1 MVKRLR
7 RCPLTAKSAVRFR
20 MGLPFP
26 RQFVSGFVFFIT
38 IFLNVLRFDSFI
50 LFLHKFSLKN
60 VDNLVKIKEKTKNY

>member
-26 RQFVSGFVFFIT
+26 RQIVSGFYFLT
-38 IFLNVLRFDSFI
+38 NKACLNVVLTFAI
-50 LFLHKFSLKN
+50 KFKLPISCFCDDGTGQN
-60 VDNLVKIKEKTKNY
+60 